1 MLRVDGGPCPLEHS
15 GVSRRSFVQLG
26 VAGLASLGLPGL
38 LRLKEASARSGN
50 PSKDTRVILIWL
62 DGGPSHM
69 DLYDL
74 KPDAPAEYRGM
85 WRPIRT
91 NVSGMRIS
99 EMFPKQAKVADKFSI
114 VRSIWHNDG
123 DHFGGAHRMLTGRPG
138 ATGADTMG
146 KYPSIGS
153 IATRMTGARRA
164 GLPPYVAVPH
174 ASTVGLR
181 PGYFGANYLGQ
192 PNDPFETDGDPNQ
205 KEFRVRNLQMSQGL
219 TVDRI
224 GDRRSLLHSFDTMR
238 RDVDANGQFEAM
250 DKFEQQAY
258 ELVTSAEVRRAFDVG
273 AEDEKLRDRYG
284 RNTWGQST
292 LLARRLVEAGVTF
305 TTVVMGGWDHHW
317 NLKEGM
323 ETHLPRLDAA
333 VATLYEDLASRGL
346 FQKVCVVICGE
357 FSRTPRMNDGS
368 GQGTPGRDHWGNSMS
383 VVMGGGGLKGGVVVG
398 ATDPKGEAPVERP
411 LTPSDFHATLYHV
424 LGVDPAVQFMT
435 PSGRPVPAID
445 GGEVIRELL

>member
-1 MLRVDGGPCPLEHS
+1 MLRVDGGACPFEHS

-38 LRLKEASARSGN
+38 MRLQEASARSGN

-74 KPDAPAEYRGM
+74 KPDAPAEYRGL

-91 NVSGMRIS
+91 NVPGMRVS
-99 EMFPKQAKVADKFSI
+99 EMLPKHARVADKFSI

-123 DHFGGAHRMLTGRPG
+123 DHFGGAHRMLTSRPG
-138 ATGADTMG
+138 ATGADTTG

-153 IATRMTGARRA
+153 IATRMTGARRT
-164 GLPPYVAVPH
+164 GMPPYVAVPV

-205 KEFRVRNLQMSQGL
+205 KEFKVRNLQMSQGL
-219 TVDRI
+219 SIDRI
-224 GDRRSLLHSFDTMR
+224 GDRRSLLRSFDTMR
-238 RDVDANGQFEAM
+238 RDVDANGQFDAM

-258 ELVTSAEVRRAFDVG
+258 ELVTSPEVRRAFDLG
-273 AEDEKLRDRYG
+273 AEEEKLRDRYG
-284 RNTWGQST
+284 RHSWGQST
-292 LLARRLVEAGVTF
+292 LLARRLAEAGVTF
-305 TTVVMGGWDHHW
+305 TTVLMGGWDHHW

-323 ETHLPRLDAA
+323 ETHLPRLDSA
-333 VATLYEDLASRGL
+333 VATLFEDLASRGL
-346 FQKVCVVICGE
+346 SQKVSVVICGE

-383 VVMGGGGLKGGVVVG
+383 VIMGGGGLKGGVVVG
-398 ATDPKGEAPVERP
+398 ATDAKGEAPIERP

-424 LGVDPAVQFMT
+424 LGVDPTVQFMT
-435 PSGRPVPAID
+435 PGGRPVPAID